1 MTQNT
6 PTALEGRILAHR
18 RILARLISALPDDD
32 RESMMQ
38 WMEQREVMRD
48 GQEDPG
54 AVQSEGNALELA
66 MADEFNRV
74 SIVVADRLAEKGR
87 P

>member
-1 MTQNT
+1 MSQTT

-18 RILARLISALPDDD
+18 RILARLIAALPQDE
-32 RESMMQ
+32 RASMMQ

-54 AVQSEGNALELA
+54 AVQTEGNALELA

-74 SIVVADRLAEKGR
+74 AVVTGDRVAER
-87 P
+87 DCP